1 MTGNVICKIRLG
13 VLISGRGSN
22 LVALHKAIQ
31 DGRLADAEIVVVISN
46 RMDAKGLEWASRQ
59 GIPAIGL
66 SEDAAKKRSLRDQA
80 ILDSLLHYKVDFVL
94 LAGYDRIISN
104 TLLESFPGRMLN
116 IHPSL
121 LPAFGGPGMLG
132 RAVHEAVLAAGEQES
147 GCTVHLVTDVVDG
160 GAILGQNRVPVL
172 ANDTADTLAERILL
186 AEHQLYAEAVQNYI
200 HRVTV
205 S

>member
-1 MTGNVICKIRLG
+1 MTSSVSRKVRLG
-13 VLISGRGSN
+13 ILISGRGSN
-22 LVALHKAIQ
+22 LIALHKAIQ
-31 DGRLADAEIVVVISN
+31 QGKLTDAEIAVVVSN
-46 RMDAKGLEWASRQ
+46 RMDAKGLEWASVQ
-59 GIPAIGL
+59 GLNVVALPEE
-66 SEDAAKKRSLRDQA
+66 SAKKRSLRDQA
-80 ILDSLLHYKVDFVL
+80 ILESLLHYKVDFVL

-104 TLLESFPGRMLN
+104 TLLDAFPGRMLN

-132 RAVHEAVLAAGEQES
+132 KAVHEAVLAAGELES

-160 GAILGQNRVPVL
+160 GAILGQNRVSVL
-172 ANDTADTLAERILL
+172 INDTADTLAERVLN

-200 HRVTV
+200 HRVSV

>member
-1 MTGNVICKIRLG
+1 MTSSVSRKVRLG
-13 VLISGRGSN
+13 ILISGRGSN
-22 LVALHKAIQ
+22 LIALHKAIQ
-31 DGRLADAEIVVVISN
+31 QGKLTDAEIAVVVSN
-46 RMDAKGLEWASRQ
+46 RMDAKGMEWASDQ
-59 GIPAIGL
+59 GLNVVALPEE
-66 SEDAAKKRSLRDQA
+66 SAKKRSLRDQA
-80 ILDSLLHYKVDFVL
+80 ILESLLHYKVDFVL

-104 TLLESFPGRMLN
+104 TLLDAFPGRMLN

-132 RAVHEAVLAAGEQES
+132 KAVHEAVLAAGELES

-160 GAILGQNRVPVL
+160 GAILGQNRVSVL
-172 ANDTADTLAERILL
+172 INDTADTLAERVLN

-200 HRVTV
+200 HRVSV

>member
-1 MTGNVICKIRLG
+1 MTDSVSRKVRLG

-22 LVALHKAIQ
+22 LIALHKAIQ
-31 DGRLADAEIVVVISN
+31 HGKLTNAEISVVVSN
-46 RMDAKGLEWASRQ
+46 RMDAKGLKWASDQ
-59 GIPAIGL
+59 GLNTVGL
-66 SEDAAKKRSLRDQA
+66 SEESARKPSLRDHA
-80 ILDSLLHYKVDFVL
+80 ILERLLHYKVDFVL
-94 LAGYDRIISN
+94 LAGYDRIISS
-104 TLLESFPGRMLN
+104 TLLDAFPGRMLN

-147 GCTVHLVTDVVDG
+147 GCTVHLVTDIVDG
-160 GAILGQNRVPVL
+160 GAILGQTRVSVL
-172 ANDTADTLAERILL
+172 ANDTADTLAERVLN